1 MFNVNPTKE
10 ADLRQRMAK
19 LNLREK
25 DFIEKFIKGS
35 GKGGQKVN
43 KTSNCVYLKH
53 VPTGIEVRCHRER
66 SQNVNRF
73 LARRILC
80 DRLENM
86 IATSPSADT
95 ANTSNTA
102 ASAADGATDTTNI
115 AGDNT
120 DKDIRFTVIPD
131 NDVTTRPPTESEKR
145 IAKIRRQ
152 KKRRSRR
159 SRQKKSHDSQQDT
172 Q

>member
-10 ADLRQRMAK
+10 ADLCRRMAK

-25 DFIEKFIKGS
+25 DIIEKFIKGS

-80 DRLENM
+80 DRLENVFV
-86 IATSPSADT
+86 ATSTASATSVTDITCT
-95 ANTSNTA
+95 ANTAMNA
-102 ASAADGATDTTNI
+102 GGAE
-115 AGDNT
+115 G
-120 DKDIRFTVIPD
+120 
-131 NDVTTRPPTESEKR
+131 
-145 IAKIRRQ
+145 
-152 KKRRSRR
+152 
-159 SRQKKSHDSQQDT
+159 
-172 Q
+172 